1 MRRFVAV
8 SLALGIVVGSLAA
21 PAVAAKKKKKKA
33 PAPVAVEQQFFLR
46 NTAGGCAPEA
56 LILLL
61 SDGPDESTCGDH
73 AGGLGNEV
81 FINAFGE
88 PCEPTA
94 QYGCGNVVYSAA
106 EGLPLTLDASKEIKG
121 MIAVG
126 AWASGSGVGNGAGQT
141 TLVITVKGVKDDEEI
156 VLGSAEVT
164 YTVTPAQNIYEHE
177 FALKLD
183 PALDKAQLTG
193 LVIDLH
199 NRGVSVEHSWYSLD
213 DPASYLTVPSWV
225 TAS

>member
-21 PAVAAKKKKKKA
+21 PAVAAKKKKKA
-33 PAPVAVEQQFFLR
+33 PAPVAVDQQFFLR
-46 NTAGGCAPEA
+46 NIAGGCAPEA

-73 AGGLGNEV
+73 AGGIGNEV

-88 PCEPTA
+88 PCEPSGG
-94 QYGCGNVVYSAA
+94 YGCGNVLYSAA
-106 EGLPLTLDASKEIKG
+106 EGLPLTLDATKEIKG

-126 AWASGSGVGNGAGQT
+126 AWASGSGVGNGAGLT
-141 TLVITVKGVKDDEEI
+141 TLVITVKGTKDDEEI
-156 VLGSAEVT
+156 VLGSTEIT
-164 YTVTPAQNIYEHE
+164 YPVTPAQNTYEHE

-193 LVIDLH
+193 LVIDLL
-199 NRGVSVEHSWYSLD
+199 NRGASVEHSWYSVD